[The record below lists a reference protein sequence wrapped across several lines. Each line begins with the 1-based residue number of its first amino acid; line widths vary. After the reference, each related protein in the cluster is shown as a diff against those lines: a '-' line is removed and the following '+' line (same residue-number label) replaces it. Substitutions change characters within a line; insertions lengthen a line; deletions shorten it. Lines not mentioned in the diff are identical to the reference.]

1 MTSNTVVRARISEEV
16 KDRASAVLADMGLT
30 VSDMVRITLTRV
42 AKDGAL
48 PFELTPNK
56 LTAETLAKTD
66 RGEDL
71 HIAADADDMFRQLG
85 I

>member
-1 MTSNTVVRARISEEV
+1 MSTNAVVRARISEEV
-16 KDRASAVLADMGLT
+16 KEQASAVLAGMGLT
-30 VSDMVRITLTRV
+30 ISDVVRITLTRI

-48 PFELTPNK
+48 PFDLSPNK
-56 LTAETLAKTD
+56 LTAKTLTKSE

-71 HIAADADDMFRQLG
+71 HTATDADDLFGQLG